1 MVITHFRQV
10 FTLIN
15 WPQIG
20 YLVQTHNS
28 YVAGGDHQEEEEYSD
43 RIARRGFIGSRDI
56 KSSAHKGSTPIVLLF
71 AALEGK
77 ERIDPLLS
85 NNYLRVIVGYQSSL
99 EESHVSQ
106 SVWVIQL
113 VSIDR
118 NEIPL
123 RLLFPVPLS
132 LCALDAKFRP

>member
-1 MVITHFRQV
+1 M
-10 FTLIN
+10 
-15 WPQIG
+15 
-20 YLVQTHNS
+20 VQTHNS
-28 YVAGGDHQEEEEYSD
+28 YVAGGDHQEEEVYSD

-85 NNYLRVIVGYQSSL
+85 NNYLRVIVGYLSPLLGNRTSP
-99 EESHVSQ
+99 Q

-123 RLLFPVPLS
+123 LHHHPVPLS